1 MPVQEFALDATASQ
15 RIQVHWASDS
25 DPASV
30 LLNSSLFGSLATL
43 EERTAGKDFTL
54 PDGSSLHVRFV
65 NNQPQVLRNGYPL
78 AVALAVSKTSSQ
90 RKRGGCLTTWLI
102 LNLVLVSGL
111 TLLYFLDIAGSAV
124 LGSSASISPGVFLLF
139 ALLGCVGIVGLSAL
153 LAWKKWGFYL
163 VALYVVLN
171 IVLAFPLGLFNGIRT
186 FTPLLGL
193 AALYY
198 LLRRNDAW
206 EHLT

>member
-1 MPVQEFALDATASQ
+1 MWLPAAWREGRCAVAGRRGGQGVRGRLAMSGGTDDAAPIS
-15 RIQVHWASDS
+15 
-25 DPASV
+25 
-30 LLNSSLFGSLATL
+30 
-43 EERTAGKDFTL
+43 AGT
-54 PDGSSLHVRFV
+54 
-65 NNQPQVLRNGYPL
+65 L

-102 LNLVLVSGL
+102 LNLVVVSGL

-186 FTPLLGL
+186 FTPLIGL
-193 AALYY
+193 AVLYY
-198 LLRRNDAW
+198 LLRRNDVW